1 MGSVSRKIIARALT
15 REAFAPFGDVIDK
28 PSYSDRSPINGG
40 RARRLPPMAEAIARG
55 EGGRVSISLVEAD
68 PYTVPL
74 QLNLVERHPLGSQA
88 FIPLSPDPFI
98 VIVCPDENNRPG
110 MPQAFLTT
118 SGQGVNYR
126 VNVWHGV
133 LTPLVAQDFLVVDR
147 VGEGANLEEWRF
159 AEPWTVLLD

>member
-1 MGSVSRKIIARALT
+1 
-15 REAFAPFGDVIDK
+15 
-28 PSYSDRSPINGG
+28 
-40 RARRLPPMAEAIARG
+40 
-55 EGGRVSISLVEAD
+55 
-68 PYTVPL
+68 
-74 QLNLVERHPLGSQA
+74 
-88 FIPLSPDPFI
+88 
-98 VIVCPDENNRPG
+98 

-159 AEPWTVLLD
+159 AEPWTMLLD